1 MDEQIKKILH
11 FLEKKNFVDAETI
24 CSEVYEQYSNNPEY
38 LNIYAVILFE
48 LKKYNDAI
56 NKWKKA
62 IFLNSNFFNAYE
74 NLGSAYL
81 ELKKY
86 RDAISNYNQ
95 AIKINSKS
103 FKVFNNRGNA
113 LSKLNKLEE
122 ALLSYDKAIE
132 INPNDIYA
140 YIFKAHIFSEQGKFE
155 EALLSYKNAYYINP
169 EHPLLLGYI
178 VNIKTKI
185 CDWDDY
191 QKNIDKIKISLE
203 NGKNISFPFTTL
215 MVGDFPDIHRLA
227 AKIWSSQYEN
237 LYKKKNIKLKNKNK
251 KKIRVGYYSADFRN
265 HATAYLI
272 TEMLEKHDKS
282 KFEVFGFYLGRSIGS
297 EDLWHD
303 RVKKTFDKF
312 FDVSSMTEFEISELS
327 IKEEIDIAIDLM
339 THVNNGMEN
348 RFGAF
353 TIGCAPLQI
362 NFLGYPGT
370 SGSKSID
377 YIIADKN
384 LIPSDCKKFYSEKII
399 YLPNSYQPNIKNI
412 KISESNLT
420 REKLG
425 LPKDKFIFCSFNQHQ
440 KINPKIYDIWMSI
453 LNKNPNSILW
463 LLNDNIFS
471 NKNLLLEA
479 KKRGIE
485 EKRIIFGERFSHADH
500 LERIKFGDL
509 FLDTFPCTAHTTCSD
524 ALRVGLPVLTIS
536 GSSFVSRVA
545 TSLLNTMNLK
555 ELISNNFKEYEII
568 ANKIVSDTDF
578 LDKIKFKIKKNV
590 LDSPLYNAE
599 IFTKNLEIA
608 YEKVFKNYIDNKDTR
623 DFEI

>member
-1 MDEQIKKILH
+1 MDIKIANIINLFQKR
-11 FLEKKNFVDAETI
+11 NFNEAKLKCIEI
-24 CSEVYEQYSNNPEY
+24 QNLYKNNPEF
-38 LNIYAVILFE
+38 LNIFAVILFE
-48 LKKYNDAI
+48 LKEYNHSI
-56 NKWKKA
+56 EKWKKA
-62 IFLNSNFFNAYE
+62 IGLNSNYFRAYE
-74 NLGSAYL
+74 NLANAFL
-81 ELKKY
+81 NLKKY
-86 RDAISNYNQ
+86 HDALEYFNK
-95 AIKINSKS
+95 AIKINPEA
-103 FKVFNNRGNA
+103 FQIYNNIGNT
-113 LSKLNKLEE
+113 LTKLNKFKE
-122 ALLSYDKAIE
+122 AIDFYDKAINIKPDNIYGHIFKGHVLTE
-132 INPNDIYA
+132 LRKFTEALECYQSAYIINPD
-140 YIFKAHIFSEQGKFE
+140 
-155 EALLSYKNAYYINP
+155 
-169 EHPLLLGYI
+169 HPLLLGYI
-178 VNIKTKI
+178 VNTKTKI
-185 CDWDDY
+185 CDWDNY
-191 QKNIDKIKISLE
+191 QKDIDKIKISLE
-203 NGKNISFPFTTL
+203 NGKNASFPFTTL
-215 MVGDFPDIHRLA
+215 MIDDFPDIHRLA
-227 AKIWSSQYEN
+227 AKIWSEQYEN
-237 LYKKKNIKLKNKNK
+237 FYKKKKIILNNKNK
-251 KKIRVGYYSADFRN
+251 KKIRIGYYSADFRN

-282 KFEVFGFYLGRSIGS
+282 KFEVFGFYLGRSIDS
-297 EDLWHD
+297 EDMWHD

-312 FDVSSMTEFEISELS
+312 FDVSSLTEFEISELS

-384 LIPSDCKKFYSEKII
+384 LIPSDYKKFYSEKII

-412 KISESNLT
+412 KISDSNLT

-440 KINPKIYDIWMSI
+440 KINPKIYDIWMNI

-463 LLNDNIFS
+463 LLNDNIYS

-536 GSSFVSRVA
+536 GNSFVSRVA

-568 ANKIVSDTDF
+568 ANKIVSDSDF

-590 LDSPLYNAE
+590 LDSALYDAE
-599 IFTKNLEIA
+599 LFTKNLETA
-608 YEKVFKNYIDNKDTR
+608 FEKVFKNYIDNKDTR

>member
-1 MDEQIKKILH
+1 MSTNKYLSIEETFNKAIEYHKIKKIYLAKE
-11 FLEKKNFVDAETI
+11 LYSEVIKKDPNHINALNNLGIIFFSLKKFDDAIKVFQKAITVNFNFISAHNNLGLV
-24 CSEVYEQYSNNPEY
+24 CSELGNFQ
-38 LNIYAVILFE
+38 
-48 LKKYNDAI
+48 
-56 NKWKKA
+56 KA
-62 IFLNSNFFNAYE
+62 IDSYE
-74 NLGSAYL
+74 
-81 ELKKY
+81 K
-86 RDAISNYNQ
+86 
-95 AIKINSKS
+95 AIK
-103 FKVFNNRGNA
+103 
-113 LSKLNKLEE
+113 
-122 ALLSYDKAIE
+122 

-169 EHPLLLGYI
+169 DHPLLLGYI

-185 CDWDDY
+185 CDWNDY

-203 NGKNISFPFTTL
+203 NGKNVSFPFTTL
-215 MVGDFPDIHRLA
+215 MVYDFPDVHRLA

-237 LYKKKNIKLKNKNK
+237 LYKKKSIKLDNKNK
-251 KKIRVGYYSADFRN
+251 KKIRIGYYSADFRN

-282 KFEVFGFYLGRSIGS
+282 KFEVFGFYLGRSVDS

-312 FDVSSMTEFEISELS
+312 FDVGSFTEFEISELS

-399 YLPNSYQPNIKNI
+399 YLPNSYQPNVKNI
-412 KISESNLT
+412 QISDSNLT

-440 KINPKIYDIWMSI
+440 KINPKIYDIWMNI
-453 LNKNPNSILW
+453 LNKNPNSVLW
-463 LLNDNIFS
+463 LLNDNIYS

-485 EKRIIFGERFSHADH
+485 EKRIIFGERLSHADH

-536 GSSFVSRVA
+536 GNSFVSRVA

-568 ANKIVSDTDF
+568 ANKIAIDAEF

-590 LDSPLYNAE
+590 LESPLYNAE
-599 IFTKNLEIA
+599 LFTRNLEIA
-608 YEKVFKNYIDNKDTR
+608 YEKVFKNYINNKDTR

>member
-1 MDEQIKKILH
+1 MDIKIANIINLFQKR
-11 FLEKKNFVDAETI
+11 NFNEAKLKCIEI
-24 CSEVYEQYSNNPEY
+24 QNLYKNNPEF
-38 LNIYAVILFE
+38 LNIFAVILFE
-48 LKKYNDAI
+48 LKEYNHSI
-56 NKWKKA
+56 EKWKKA
-62 IFLNSNFFNAYE
+62 IGLNSNYFRAYE
-74 NLGSAYL
+74 NLANAFL
-81 ELKKY
+81 NLKKY
-86 RDAISNYNQ
+86 HDALEYFNK
-95 AIKINSKS
+95 AIKINPEA
-103 FKVFNNRGNA
+103 FQIYNNIGNT
-113 LSKLNKLEE
+113 LTKLNKFKE
-122 ALLSYDKAIE
+122 AIDFYDKAINIKPDNIYGHIFKGHVLTE
-132 INPNDIYA
+132 LRKFTEALECYQSAYIINPD
-140 YIFKAHIFSEQGKFE
+140 
-155 EALLSYKNAYYINP
+155 
-169 EHPLLLGYI
+169 HPLLLGYI
-178 VNIKTKI
+178 VNTKTKI
-185 CDWDDY
+185 CDWDNY
-191 QKNIDKIKISLE
+191 QKDIDKIKISLE
-203 NGKNISFPFTTL
+203 NGKNASFPFTTL
-215 MVGDFPDIHRLA
+215 MIDDFPDIHRLA
-227 AKIWSSQYEN
+227 AKIWSEQYEN
-237 LYKKKNIKLKNKNK
+237 FYKKKKIILNNKNK
-251 KKIRVGYYSADFRN
+251 KKIRIGYYSADFRN

-282 KFEVFGFYLGRSIGS
+282 KFEVFGFYLGRSIDS

-312 FDVSSMTEFEISELS
+312 FDVSSLTEFEISELS

-384 LIPSDCKKFYSEKII
+384 LIPSDYKKFYSEKII

-412 KISESNLT
+412 KISDSNLT

-440 KINPKIYDIWMSI
+440 KINPKIYDIWMNI

-463 LLNDNIFS
+463 LLNDNIYS

-536 GSSFVSRVA
+536 GNSFVSRVA

-568 ANKIVSDTDF
+568 ANKIVSDSDF

-590 LDSPLYNAE
+590 LDSALYDAE
-599 IFTKNLEIA
+599 LFTKNLETA